1 MRDDRDDTI
10 PPASA
15 QPEESDDLTELEP
28 RFDLRRGLRVLIIV
42 GLIVMIISV
51 ICIGLDSRYQ

>member
-1 MRDDRDDTI
+1 MSDDRDDAA
-10 PPASA
+10 PPPQA
-15 QPEESDDLTELEP
+15 ETGDDFVELEP

>member
-1 MRDDRDDTI
+1 MRDDRDDAI
-10 PPASA
+10 PPISA
-15 QPEESDDLTELEP
+15 QPDEGEDLAELEP